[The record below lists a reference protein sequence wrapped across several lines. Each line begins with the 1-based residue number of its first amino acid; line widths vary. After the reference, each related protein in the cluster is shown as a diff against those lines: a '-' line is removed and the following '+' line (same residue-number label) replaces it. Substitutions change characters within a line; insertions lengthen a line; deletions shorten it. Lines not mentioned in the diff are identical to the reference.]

1 MEQSIANVDRI
12 LTCVFRVKN
21 ANHAFL
27 KIYREGGVR
36 ALWKGAI
43 PNMQRAAL
51 VNLGDLT
58 TYDMAKRTILDNT
71 KLEDSHLV
79 HIMSS
84 GVAGLVAAT
93 MGTPADVIK
102 TRVMNQPV
110 DENGRGKL
118 YKSSLD
124 CLMKTIRNEGAF
136 ALYKGFLP
144 VWIRMA
150 PWSLTFWIS
159 FEHVRHVIGATSF

>member
-1 MEQSIANVDRI
+1 MEQSMANVDRI

-79 HIMSS
+79 HIMSRY
-84 GVAGLVAAT
+84 LT
-93 MGTPADVIK
+93 IPT
-102 TRVMNQPV
+102 
-110 DENGRGKL
+110 
-118 YKSSLD
+118 
-124 CLMKTIRNEGAF
+124 CLAIAFRNSHAN
-136 ALYKGFLP
+136 
-144 VWIRMA
+144 
-150 PWSLTFWIS
+150 
-159 FEHVRHVIGATSF
+159 